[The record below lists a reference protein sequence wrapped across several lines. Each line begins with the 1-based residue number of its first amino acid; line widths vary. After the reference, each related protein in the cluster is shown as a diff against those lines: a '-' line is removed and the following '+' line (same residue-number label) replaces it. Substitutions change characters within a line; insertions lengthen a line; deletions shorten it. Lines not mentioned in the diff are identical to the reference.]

1 MLMVTNSFNP
11 AYLFHYYKM
20 AEVLDFSHSVNGYP
34 NIPAISSAICLSVNL
49 LAFISSS
56 RL

>member
-1 MLMVTNSFNP
+1 MHMVTNSFNP
-11 AYLFHYYKM
+11 AYFTITKM
-20 AEVLDFSHSVNGYP
+20 AEVSDFSHSVKGYS
-34 NIPAISSAICLSVNL
+34 NIPAISSAICLSVNR